1 MSTVV
6 LEHSDSTGAERLGI
20 ALRDHGHR
28 LRVVRPD
35 RGEPIPVDLDD
46 VDAIVACGGPQSSID
61 DGVDWIGAE
70 MAFLRSAH
78 EASIPVV
85 GICLGSQIL
94 ARALGGTV
102 APVTG
107 HRQCGWN
114 EIILTPAGREDPI
127 FGGQKWRSRQVTWHQ
142 HHVTDVPTGARVL
155 ARSEAVPV
163 QAWAVGLRTYAFQYH
178 PEVGPATIA
187 GWADQEPHAL
197 DEAGLTRG
205 HLDEETVRE
214 YPAFARLSDRLFQTI
229 ALLLMPLDRRFAG
242 IAKDLHH

>member
-1 MSTVV
+1 
-6 LEHSDSTGAERLGI
+6 
-20 ALRDHGHR
+20 
-28 LRVVRPD
+28 
-35 RGEPIPVDLDD
+35 
-46 VDAIVACGGPQSSID
+46 
-61 DGVDWIGAE
+61 

-102 APVTG
+102 EPLSG
-107 HRQCGWN
+107 HRQCGWS

-127 FGGQKWRSRQVTWHQ
+127 FAGQKWRSRQVTWHQ
-142 HHVTDVPTGARVL
+142 DHVTEVPTGARVL
-155 ARSEAVPV
+155 ALSKAAPV

-178 PEVGPATIA
+178 PEVSPATIA

-197 DEAGLTRG
+197 DEAGVTRE

-214 YPAFARLSDRLFQTI
+214 YPSFARLGDRLFEMI
-229 ALLLMPLDRRFAG
+229 ALILMPLDRRFAG